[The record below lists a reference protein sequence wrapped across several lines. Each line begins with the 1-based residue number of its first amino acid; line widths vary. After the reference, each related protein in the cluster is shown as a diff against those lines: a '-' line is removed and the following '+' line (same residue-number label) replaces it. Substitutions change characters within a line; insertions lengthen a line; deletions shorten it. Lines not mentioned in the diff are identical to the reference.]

1 MSTDPLPLVTDL
13 ALRLMNLY
21 SRLRFCDLPVPLP
34 VQKTLALPEALALPV
49 PLQQRA

>member
-21 SRLRFCDLPVPLP
+21 SRLRLCDAMLSRLGVGGVRQCLPLVEDA
-34 VQKTLALPEALALPV
+34 VQD
-49 PLQQRA
+49 

>member
-21 SRLRFCDLPVPLP
+21 SRLRFCDAMLSRLGVGEVDFSLGAGGA
-34 VQKTLALPEALALPV
+34 TA
-49 PLQQRA
+49 